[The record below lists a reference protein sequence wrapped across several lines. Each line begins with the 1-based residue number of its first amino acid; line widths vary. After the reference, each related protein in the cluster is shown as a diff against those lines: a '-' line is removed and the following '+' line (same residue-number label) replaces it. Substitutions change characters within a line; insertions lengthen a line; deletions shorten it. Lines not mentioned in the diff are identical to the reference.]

1 MEVYGKRWKSIE
13 IDGNLWRSMEIDNA
27 HNVSGAKSTTAE
39 SVSWSRRGSR
49 SAELSSEPSE
59 LNSETPKCFLRIQG
73 RVMSFNIS
81 ILKLQNLI
89 RRPQGLL
96 LELQILVLNL
106 IRNDNEHQ
114 GESSMESMNLN
125 EIL

>member
-1 MEVYGKRWKSIE
+1 METHGNLWKSMEINGDQWKSIMC
-13 IDGNLWRSMEIDNA
+13 IV

-39 SVSWSRRGSR
+39 SVSWSRRVSR
-49 SAELSSEPSE
+49 SAELSSEHSE
-59 LNSETPKCFLRIQG
+59 LNSEPSNVFLSIQS
-73 RVMSFNIS
+73 RVMSFQIL

-89 RRPQGLL
+89 RRLQGLL
-96 LELQILVLNL
+96 LELQNLVLNL
-106 IRNDNEHQ
+106 IKNDNEHQ